1 MNVMHASIALLQ
13 EATGITAGD
22 TAWVMASTALVL
34 VMVPGLAFFY
44 GGLVRGK
51 STLNTML
58 MCLGALAVVTV
69 QWVILGYS
77 LAFGEGS
84 RWLGDLSYLGFRGVG
99 AAGGPYASGI
109 PHVLFA
115 AFQGMFAGI
124 AVALFS
130 GAIVERMRFGAYLV
144 FGVLWTTL
152 VYDPL
157 AHWVWGEGGWI
168 RELGA
173 LDFAGGTVVHIS
185 AGVTA
190 IVLALVLGPRRDFGR
205 IATVPHNVP
214 FTLLG
219 AGLLWFGWFG
229 FNGGSALAA
238 DGVAANAVLTTH
250 AGAAAGVVSWLL
262 AELIRSKRA
271 TAVGAATGAVVGLVA
286 ITPAAGFVTPM
297 GALAIGAISAPLAF
311 AALHLRARSRVDDTL
326 DVFACHGVAGIAGA
340 LLTGVFAT
348 TTVNAAGADGALSGN
363 WSLLGVQLIA
373 VVATMAYVA
382 VASVVLL
389 ALVRAI
395 MPARIPIDAEIV
407 GVDLSEHGEEA
418 YHGNDLSDFT
428 GRRVS
433 LNEPVVIPVSKPQ
446 PGVVTVA
453 G

>member
-1 MNVMHASIALLQ
+1 MMPLLLTQAAEASIS
-13 EATGITAGD
+13 AGD
-22 TAWVMASTALVL
+22 TAWVLVSTALVL

-51 STLNTML
+51 SALNTML
-58 MCLGALAVVTV
+58 MSIGALAVITV
-69 QWVILGYS
+69 QWVLVGYS

-84 RWLGDLSYLGFRGVG
+84 RWIGDFSFFGLLGVG
-99 AAGGPYASGI
+99 AEGGPYASGI

-130 GAIVERMRFGAYLV
+130 GAVVERMRFTAYLV
-144 FGVLWTTL
+144 FGVLWSTF

-157 AHWVWGEGGWI
+157 AHWVWGEGGWL

-190 IVLALVLGPRRDFGR
+190 LVLARMLGPRRDFGR
-205 IATVPHNVP
+205 MATVPHNVP

-229 FNGGSALAA
+229 FNAGSALGAS
-238 DGVAANAVLTTH
+238 GVAANALLTTH
-250 AGAAAGVVSWLL
+250 AGAAAGIVGWLVC
-262 AELIRSKRA
+262 EMWRSGRA

-286 ITPAAGFVTPM
+286 ITPAAGFVTPL
-297 GALAIGAISAPLAF
+297 GALAIGALSAPLSF
-311 AALHLRARSRVDDTL
+311 LALHARAKSQVDDTL
-326 DVFACHGVAGIAGA
+326 DVFACHGVAGISGA

-348 TTVNAAGADGALSGN
+348 TTVNPDGTNGALYGN
-363 WSLLGVQLIA
+363 VGLLWVQAVA
-373 VVATMAYVA
+373 VVATMLFAA
-382 VASVVLL
+382 VASVAIL

-395 MPARIPIDAEIV
+395 MPARVPVSAEVMGI
-407 GVDLSEHGEEA
+407 DLSEHGEEA
-418 YHGNDLSDFT
+418 YHGSDLSDLT
-428 GRRVS
+428 GKRVS
-433 LNEPVVIPVSKPQ
+433 LGEPVLLPARDLALEPS
-446 PGVVTVA
+446 GA
-453 G
+453 LGR